1 MDAYQVA
8 AADEPEP
15 ETIKTPW
22 HPFEPPFNAQPPA
35 GSDMVAGI
43 RFKQE
48 QKSAALKHGL
58 AERTYVPPP
67 PRLLLAACCCRHRQR
82 GTVLLL
88 T

>member
-48 QKSAALKHGL
+48 QMSAALKHGL
-58 AERTYVPPP
+58 AERTYVAAAAAAAAACC
-67 PRLLLAACCCRHRQR
+67 LLLAAANVAQFCC
-82 GTVLLL
+82 
-88 T
+88 